1 MIDWLKA
8 LDKKIFLFIHNGLSN
23 SFFDFIMPWIRD
35 KYFWIPLYI
44 VFLLMLVYYFRKK
57 SWIVIFASLT
67 VVGISDFI
75 SSGIFKPL
83 FHRLRP
89 CQNPELVSHIH
100 NIITCGSGFSFVS
113 SHAANHF
120 ALAVFLG
127 LIFNEKLKWLLP
139 VLLFWAALICFAQV
153 YVAYH
158 YPADVAIGAIVGIIP
173 GLIAA
178 HLLKY
183 WLKKSSSQLQ

>member
-1 MIDWLKA
+1 MIDWLIA
-8 LDKKIFLFIHNGLSN
+8 LDKKLFLFIHNGLSN
-23 SFFDFIMPWIRD
+23 SFFDFTMPWIRD

-44 VFLLMLVYYFRKK
+44 FFIILIIYYFRNK
-57 SWIVIFASLT
+57 SVIVILTSLA

-75 SSGIFKPL
+75 SSGIFKPM

-89 CQNPELVSHIH
+89 CQNSELASHIH
-100 NIITCGSGFSFVS
+100 NIIACGSGFSFVS

-127 LIFNEKLKWLLP
+127 LIFNKKIKWLLP
-139 VLLFWAALICFAQV
+139 VLLFWAAVICFAQV

-173 GLIAA
+173 GIFAALI
-178 HLLKY
+178 LKS

>member
-8 LDKKIFLFIHNGLSN
+8 LDKKLFLFIHDGLSN
-23 SFFDFIMPWIRD
+23 SFFDITMPWIRD
-35 KYFWIPLYI
+35 KFFWIPLYI
-44 VFLLMLVYYFRKK
+44 IFIFMMIYYFRKK
-57 SWIVIFASLT
+57 SWLVFLT
-67 VVGISDFI
+67 ALAVVGVSDFI

-89 CQNPELVSHIH
+89 CQNSELALHIH
-100 NIITCGSGFSFVS
+100 QLITCGSGFSFVS

-127 LIFNEKLKWLLP
+127 LIFKEKIKWLLP
-139 VLLFWAALICFAQV
+139 VLLFWAAVICFAQV

-158 YPADVAIGAIVGIIP
+158 YPADVAVGAIAGIIP
-173 GLIAA
+173 AYFAA
-178 HLLKY
+178 RILKY

>member
-8 LDKKIFLFIHNGLSN
+8 LDKKLFLFINNGISN
-23 SFFDFIMPWIRD
+23 SFFDFTMPWIRD

-44 VFLLMLVYYFRKK
+44 IFILLIIYYFRKT
-57 SWIVIFASLT
+57 SAIVILTSLAA
-67 VVGISDFI
+67 VGISDFM
-75 SSGIFKPL
+75 SSGIFKPM

-89 CQNPELVSHIH
+89 CQSPELASYIH
-100 NIITCGSGFSFVS
+100 NIIAGGSGFSFVS

-120 ALAVFLG
+120 AIAIFLG
-127 LIFNEKLKWLLP
+127 LIFNKKIKWLLP
-139 VLLFWAALICFAQV
+139 VLLFWAAVICFAQV

-158 YPADVAIGAIVGIIP
+158 YPADVVVGAMVGIIP
-173 GLIAA
+173 GIIAA
-178 HLLKY
+178 RILKS